1 MCRRPRAAWYDWVN
15 TGAKLTEDERQ
26 MTSGGW
32 RGLLQSREGELLL
45 DLVYVLVLTRFSE
58 RLVEDFTT
66 DRRVV
71 LPEVGQT
78 ALLLLALWLVWVH
91 AALVTSKYQ
100 TEDPVI
106 QLLIVFTMF
115 GSLIVAVTL
124 PHAFGQRAVVFAVT
138 YVAVQVGKP
147 AILLLA
153 RRDRE
158 RRRPLR
164 HFCWGAVSAVPWIVG
179 AALFPQS
186 PERGVLWTLAIT
198 LDCAG
203 FILGWPIPGL
213 GRTRAE
219 DWRLAGA
226 HLAERYQQFII
237 ITIGETILLT
247 GMTFADEFTPDRV
260 LPTVMSFATAV
271 LMWRIYF
278 HRAGTV
284 FPAAV
289 EAAPRPGS
297 LGKSGFYTH
306 LVMVTGILAT
316 GVGYALVINE
326 PRGHQDPLWLA
337 VIFGGPALF
346 LAGRSRLE
354 YEVFARV
361 SPSRVLGLL
370 ALAALTP
377 VMVRRAPVIVTSAAA
392 VVLIGV
398 AAWDGIREWRY
409 PDEAPSPPR

>member
-1 MCRRPRAAWYDWVN
+1 
-15 TGAKLTEDERQ
+15 

-106 QLLIVFTMF
+106 QLLIVITMF

-124 PHAFGQRAVVFAVT
+124 PHAFGQRAVVFAVA

-158 RRRPLR
+158 RHRPLR

-271 LMWRIYF
+271 MMWRIYF

-409 PDEAPSPPR
+409 PDQAPSPPR

>member
-1 MCRRPRAAWYDWVN
+1 
-15 TGAKLTEDERQ
+15 